1 MGGKIAS
8 AYKFN
13 VNGRSLSANFAGTVQ
28 VINLQGAVVAKKTLA
43 ADESMS
49 LANLPVG
56 IYMVRSENRG
66 IVQKIMVK

>member
-1 MGGKIAS
+1 MAS
-8 AYKFN
+8 EYKFN
-13 VNGRSLSANFAGTVQ
+13 MNGRILSANFAGSVQ

-43 ADESMS
+43 ANESMN

-56 IYMVRSENRG
+56 IYMVRSKNRG